1 MAKAPKLPPDF
12 KLLGEDKK
20 AELRRKAKAAIEAEQ
35 AKSSEDAYYEQL
47 LAAERRA
54 VVPSERLETYTIDLA
69 PFTDRVV
76 IDGTAY
82 WHGQTVTVAA
92 SVAAVLREQCYR
104 TWRHQD
110 HVEGKNTVEAYR
122 RQRNA
127 VISAKHG
134 IIST

>member
-82 WHGQTVTVAA
+82 WHGQTVTVAPSINSSSAIGRPTMFDWPITTA
-92 SVAAVLREQCYR
+92 SSPRTGIWVAASSL
-104 TWRHQD
+104 TMP
-110 HVEGKNTVEAYR
+110 
-122 RQRNA
+122 
-127 VISAKHG
+127 
-134 IIST
+134 